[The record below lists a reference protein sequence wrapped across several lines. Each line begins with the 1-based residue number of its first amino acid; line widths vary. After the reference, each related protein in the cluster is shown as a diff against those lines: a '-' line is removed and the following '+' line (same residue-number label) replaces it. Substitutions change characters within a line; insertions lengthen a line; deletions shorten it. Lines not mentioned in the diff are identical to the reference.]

1 MAQFML
7 LIRGDDEV
15 QRSPAEIQ
23 SVIQEYIA
31 WARRLREESRMLGG
45 DELDSKGKF
54 VKMNG
59 SGLQVVDGP
68 YTETKEV
75 IGGYFLIEAAD
86 ESEAVEIAKACPGL
100 TRGGVVE
107 VRGIIDHS

>member
-15 QRSPAEIQ
+15 QRSPEESQAVL
-23 SVIQEYIA
+23 SEYIA
-31 WARRLREESRMLGG
+31 WARRLQEENRMLGG
-45 DELDSKGKF
+45 DELESTGKF
-54 VKMNG
+54 IKMNDA
-59 SGLQVVDGP
+59 GLQVSDGP

-75 IGGYFLIEAAD
+75 IGGYFLIEAD
-86 ESEAVEIAKACPGL
+86 SETQAVEIAKACPGL

-107 VRGIIDHS
+107 VRAIIDHR

>member
-1 MAQFML
+1 
-7 LIRGDDEV
+7 
-15 QRSPAEIQ
+15 
-23 SVIQEYIA
+23 
-31 WARRLREESRMLGG
+31 
-45 DELDSKGKF
+45 
-54 VKMNG
+54 
-59 SGLQVVDGP
+59 VVDGP